1 MDEETLS
8 ILTSIRSLQ
17 PDTYNEHIRTALV
30 NHLLVR
36 MKREVSKRGKQ
47 DTYVHT
53 ERYPKNATYLD
64 MFPVY
69 VSLLECEHGY
79 KEVSMEFGLRSVI
92 VTFSM

>member
-47 DTYVHT
+47 GTYVHT

-69 VSLLECEHGY
+69 TSLFEQHEY